1 METRLR
7 RQVVGSSQMF
17 YVYVLKSLKNNRLY
31 TGSTSN
37 LNKRIGQHNLGLSKY
52 TKLTRPFKLIY
63 KEEYKTR
70 AEAYRRELFL
80 KSGKGR
86 ELLKSFIKDK

>member
-1 METRLR
+1 
-7 RQVVGSSQMF
+7 MF

-37 LNKRIGQHNLGLSKY
+37 LNKRIKQHSLGLSKY
-52 TKLTRPFKLIY
+52 TKLTRPFRLIY
-63 KEEYKTR
+63 KEEYKSRT
-70 AEAYRRELFL
+70 EAYRRELFL

-86 ELLKSFIKDK
+86 EFLKKILDP

>member
-1 METRLR
+1 
-7 RQVVGSSQMF
+7 MF
-17 YVYVLKSLKNNRLY
+17 YVYVLKSIKNNRLY

-37 LNKRIGQHNLGLSKY
+37 LNKRIRQHNLGLSRY
-52 TKLTRPFKLIY
+52 TKLTRPFKLVY
-63 KEEYKTR
+63 KEVYKSR

-86 ELLKSFIKDK
+86 EFLTNLIKDD